1 MRRHFIVYA
10 SSQSSRLSSSE
21 SESKKRQVDAT
32 IEGSSGTKI
41 DMYIDSI
48 LKAYENGSMRTKS
61 TIQGRLNSY
70 SYDDVLQTLNSCAP
84 EDIIDLYRDVCDPTI
99 PASSYSN
106 NHSYSFTE
114 EERELIESQC
124 YEAWEN
130 YGNDCTI
137 EELAQIV
144 WEHVEWLQNDLEDVS
159 GNITKQ
165 SVIQYAEQYISDNF

>member
-1 MRRHFIVYA
+1 MRRHFIVHA
-10 SSQSSRLSSSE
+10 SSQCSGLSSSE
-21 SESKKRQVDAT
+21 PKSKKRQVSTT
-32 IEGSSGTKI
+32 IQGSSGTKI

-61 TIQGRLNSY
+61 TIQGRLDSY
-70 SYDDVLQTLNSCAP
+70 SYDDILQTLNSCAP

-99 PASSYSN
+99 LTSRYSN

-114 EERELIESQC
+114 EEKELIESQC

-130 YGNDCTI
+130 YGDDSTI
-137 EELAQIV
+137 EELAEIV

-159 GNITKQ
+159 GNMTRE
-165 SVIQYAEQYISDNF
+165 SVMQYADQYIWSNF